1 MSPRAVLMSAALVA
15 GALGSGIG
23 CKGSGPETEA
33 APTPSAHAATAG
45 YRVEGVACESC
56 AKRLRA
62 GLMKVDGIKSV
73 SVDVAAKHVTVD
85 YDAATTD
92 AQRIRAAIE
101 ALGFTATKD
110 EKQTST

>member
-1 MSPRAVLMSAALVA
+1 MSAALVA
-15 GALGSGIG
+15 SVLGSGIG
-23 CKGSGPETEA
+23 CKGSGPKTEA

-56 AKRLRA
+56 AKRLKA
-62 GLMKVDGIKSV
+62 GLMNAHGVKSV

-85 YDAATTD
+85 YDTATTD
-92 AQRIRAAIE
+92 AERIRGAIE
-101 ALGFTATKD
+101 AFGFTATKD